1 MTIINLIL
9 EKSKGFEV
17 DAKLLQKL
25 KSVYA
30 ERSRD
35 RVISVRSVAAKG
47 LCLIQHLKE
56 VDSALLRTM
65 SQNMR
70 CEANAAIRAIYA
82 SSILIHPITMES
94 IMLRLRDDDLMVRLA
109 MLKNLEQS
117 SIQQLSLPLRHAI
130 IHCLQDRN
138 DVIVK
143 GAERV
148 LVHWA
153 KENSLLSLL
162 SFINLD
168 KEETTVHT
176 QRSCY
181 V

>member
-1 MTIINLIL
+1 MIINLIL
-9 EKSKGFEV
+9 EKSTGFEIN
-17 DAKLLQKL
+17 DKLLQKL
-25 KSVYA
+25 KSAYA

-35 RVISVRSVAAKG
+35 RVISVRSVAATG
-47 LCLIQHLKE
+47 LCLLQHLKE
-56 VDSALLRTM
+56 VDPALLRTI

-70 CEANAAIRAIYA
+70 YEVNATIRAIYA
-82 SSILIHPITMES
+82 SSILIHPVTMES
-94 IMLRLRDDDLMVRLA
+94 IVLRLRDDDLAVRVA

-117 SIQQLSLPLRHAI
+117 SIQDLSLPLRHAI

-153 KENSLLSLL
+153 SNNSLLSLL
-162 SFINLD
+162 SFIDLD
-168 KEETTVHT
+168 KEETTART
-176 QRSCY
+176 LSFPY
-181 V
+181 A